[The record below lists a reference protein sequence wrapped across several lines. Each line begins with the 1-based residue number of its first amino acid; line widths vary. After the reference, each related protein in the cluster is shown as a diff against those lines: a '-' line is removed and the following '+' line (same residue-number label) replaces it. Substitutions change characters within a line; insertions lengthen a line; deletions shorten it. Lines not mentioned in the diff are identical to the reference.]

1 MDAMSMLWEKRRR
14 ETFQMQLRYWN
25 LIGRNSGLMFFL
37 YAMILIGGF
46 YYKKW
51 LDTLPS
57 HFPGVLLISVL
68 VALAGAHAPVR
79 TFTARADL
87 VFLLPAEAELDRYF
101 RKSRRYSFLMQ
112 SAFLLI
118 LWILCAPLY
127 FHTTG
132 YGNQSFLM
140 GAAALLLAKGWNID
154 CSWQELFIR
163 DTQVLRF
170 LRTGL
175 TFFWIYFVLSHQA
188 WFVSVVCAAVMGCV
202 SYLLFHRQADF
213 GLLNWRKLLESD
225 QRQAMQFLRFANLF
239 TDVPR
244 LRRRMH
250 ARRLI
255 SRFFPVR
262 RFERRTVF
270 EQIFIKTFLRSDEYL
285 GMYMRLTVIGILL
298 GIFLNIGLF
307 SVFLVLSIVYL
318 TGLQLV
324 PLWQHPFPQAL
335 AGLYPLTHQEK
346 SRPFVQLTAL
356 LLSGQSVIVSAA
368 TGFGTRSFA
377 DFLVFL
383 GAGVGVSLLFS
394 FMYLGK
400 RVQLEN

>member
-1 MDAMSMLWEKRRR
+1 
-14 ETFQMQLRYWN
+14 
-25 LIGRNSGLMFFL
+25 
-37 YAMILIGGF
+37 
-46 YYKKW
+46 
-51 LDTLPS
+51 
-57 HFPGVLLISVL
+57 
-68 VALAGAHAPVR
+68 
-79 TFTARADL
+79 
-87 VFLLPAEAELDRYF
+87 
-101 RKSRRYSFLMQ
+101 
-112 SAFLLI
+112 
-118 LWILCAPLY
+118 
-127 FHTTG
+127 
-132 YGNQSFLM
+132 M
-140 GAAALLLAKGWNID
+140 G
-154 CSWQELFIR
+154 
-163 DTQVLRF
+163 
-170 LRTGL
+170 
-175 TFFWIYFVLSHQA
+175 
-188 WFVSVVCAAVMGCV
+188 FVSYG
-202 SYLLFHRQADF
+202 LFHRQAGF

-244 LRRRMH
+244 LRRRTH

-255 SRFFPVR
+255 SGFFPVR
-262 RFERRTVF
+262 RFEGRTVF

-298 GIFLNIGLF
+298 GFFLNIGLF

-346 SRPFVQLTAL
+346 SRPFVRMTAL

-368 TGFGTRSFA
+368 TGFGTRSFV

-383 GAGVGVSLLFS
+383 CAGVGVSLLFS
-394 FMYLGK
+394 FVYLGK